1 MKSDERLRCALGI
14 YAVKGLYM
22 PRGCAEGVIVYKI
35 RDKKGGK
42 QSL

>member
-1 MKSDERLRCALGI
+1 MNAFGALWA
-14 YAVKGLYM
+14 YMPVKGLYM